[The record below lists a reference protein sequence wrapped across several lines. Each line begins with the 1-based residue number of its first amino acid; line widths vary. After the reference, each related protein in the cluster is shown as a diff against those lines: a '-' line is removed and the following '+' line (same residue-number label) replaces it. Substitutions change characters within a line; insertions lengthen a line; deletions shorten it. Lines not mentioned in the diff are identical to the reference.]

1 MEKLIDDIK
10 NGRINLVVAMKVDRL
25 TREGYDGQW
34 FLKFCKDNNCGLIF
48 LQENYDIT
56 TPDGEMMYGMSLL
69 FGQKER
75 REIGNRT
82 RKAMEEAIKQGK
94 YPAKTPFGYIKNKD
108 KKLEIN
114 PMESEIVRDVF
125 EIYAKGNNA
134 SQTAKIMRENNR
146 FLRNNQKWTESR
158 VTRMINNPIYK
169 GDLLWGLYKRKKE
182 NQLFISNHSP
192 AIVSKELW
200 DKCQRELD
208 RNCHGNYGENIHIFH
223 RVVRCPE
230 CHELMNSF
238 YTIKYANK
246 KKKYN
251 YYVRCLNKRCFKK
264 GITYNAQKIE
274 DAFINILNDLSGLA
288 ILSQYSLN
296 FPIIDNKTNIDKIK
310 GALTKI
316 KNDENK
322 LLDYYLTSD
331 IKSDALTER
340 LNSLSAE
347 RKSLEQKQIKLEN
360 DVVLNYNKD
369 IATLYNDKNIGDI
382 ERINPI
388 WSILS
393 REAKKDIVTQ
403 FIKYIDVSIDD
414 NYVVKI
420 ENITFNNEFLQNSFY
435 DLPTYLL
442 EKFKNN
448 NKDIKYLGMLTREQ
462 LTSPPFD
469 VIRKYSFNSMVKNYS
484 KDRKNLE
491 TFLSK
496 FPNQDIN
503 IAMLIENQKFTDA
516 IIMFD

>member
-1 MEKLIDDIK
+1 M
-10 NGRINLVVAMKVDRL
+10 
-25 TREGYDGQW
+25 
-34 FLKFCKDNNCGLIF
+34 
-48 LQENYDIT
+48 
-56 TPDGEMMYGMSLL
+56 
-69 FGQKER
+69 
-75 REIGNRT
+75 
-82 RKAMEEAIKQGK
+82 
-94 YPAKTPFGYIKNKD
+94 
-108 KKLEIN
+108 
-114 PMESEIVRDVF
+114 
-125 EIYAKGNNA
+125 
-134 SQTAKIMRENNR
+134 
-146 FLRNNQKWTESR
+146 
-158 VTRMINNPIYK
+158 
-169 GDLLWGLYKRKKE
+169 
-182 NQLFISNHSP
+182 
-192 AIVSKELW
+192 
-200 DKCQRELD
+200 
-208 RNCHGNYGENIHIFH
+208 
-223 RVVRCPE
+223 
-230 CHELMNSF
+230 
-238 YTIKYANK
+238 
-246 KKKYN
+246 
-251 YYVRCLNKRCFKK
+251 
-264 GITYNAQKIE
+264 
-274 DAFINILNDLSGLA
+274 
-288 ILSQYSLN
+288 
-296 FPIIDNKTNIDKIK
+296 
-310 GALTKI
+310 
-316 KNDENK
+316 
-322 LLDYYLTSD
+322 LDYYLTSD

-347 RKSLEQKQIKLEN
+347 RKSLEQKQMKLEN

-369 IATLYNDKNIGDI
+369 ITTLYNDKNIGDI

-469 VIRKYSFNSMVKNYS
+469 AIRKYSFNSMVKNYS